1 MDPSNSDGEQPETE
15 PGERRI
21 DIVSVERTL
30 EKRRADCD
38 PEERPDDV
46 QIDLEK
52 RENGGDTDGRDDIGE
67 PDLVVNS
74 GGEFGGHL
82 LGIKQDRY

>member
-1 MDPSNSDGEQPETE
+1 VNSPRPSQASAGSTSYLSNAP
-15 PGERRI
+15 
-21 DIVSVERTL
+21 

-52 RENGGDTDGRDDIGE
+52 RESGGDTDGRDDIGE
-67 PDLVVNS
+67 PDLVVNP

-82 LGIKQDRY
+82 LGIK